1 MTCRVTLKTTS
12 LSYNLDI
19 TFSCWNVFVAD
30 FRLTGKVRRNGTRL
44 FMSWKRTLLLCHQ
57 PQNVLLVGKTE
68 FSTDVPGRM
77 DEAWV
82 TPKSLLNYREI
93 PVVRALDRRE
103 VIGCCSAAVRLNLER
118 IFSSIKV
125 GQLLPLHGVHFSLAF
140 ASLLYSFPF
149 FKFTL
154 QFYKYLLSFLYL
166 FFF

>member
-12 LSYNLDI
+12 LNYNLDI

-30 FRLTGKVRRNGTRL
+30 FRLIGKVRRNGTRL
-44 FMSWKRTLLLCHQ
+44 FMSWKRTLFLCHQ
-57 PQNVLLVGKTE
+57 PKNVLLVGKTE

-118 IFSSIKV
+118 IFSSIK
-125 GQLLPLHGVHFSLAF
+125 HGPVAPTSWCT
-140 ASLLYSFPF
+140 F
-149 FKFTL
+149 FTGFC
-154 QFYKYLLSFLYL
+154 
-166 FFF
+166 